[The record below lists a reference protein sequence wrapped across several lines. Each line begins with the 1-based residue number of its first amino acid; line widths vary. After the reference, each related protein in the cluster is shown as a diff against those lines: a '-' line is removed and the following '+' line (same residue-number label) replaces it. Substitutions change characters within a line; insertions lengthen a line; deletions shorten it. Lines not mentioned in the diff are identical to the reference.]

1 MVRYW
6 CDVVVAEPGVSSYV
20 RQACK
25 EEGAAAKIAEGKKRS
40 AWRLLKPRDVELY
53 PLAFESSGRVGASL
67 AEFLHMME
75 KSSTGGPPAISLL
88 DKLSVAMI
96 RANVQL
102 VRNAA
107 SNVRRL
113 DVVSG

>member
-1 MVRYW
+1 MK
-6 CDVVVAEPGVSSYV
+6 
-20 RQACK
+20 QACK

-40 AWRLLKPRDVELY
+40 AWRLIKPRDVELY
-53 PLAFESSGRVGASL
+53 PLAFESTGRMGTSL
-67 AEFLHMME
+67 SEFLHMME
-75 KSSTGGPPAISLL
+75 KSSTGGPAAISLL

-102 VRNAA
+102 VRNA
-107 SNVRRL
+107 SRNVRRL